1 MKTDAPFWRT
11 QKLEEMTAG
20 EWESLCDGCGLCC
33 LNKLEEEDT
42 GEITFTSSACEYL
55 NLESCRCADY
65 ANRRDNVPECVTLT
79 PELVRRL
86 AWLPDSCAYR
96 LVAEGRDLYGWHRL
110 VSGDAQSVHAAG
122 ISTRGRCASERS
134 GEDLED
140 CLIDWVR
147 PGGPLRPVRPVRPVR
162 GRRRNED

>member
-1 MKTDAPFWRT
+1 MKTDAPFWQT
-11 QKLEEMTAG
+11 KTLEELSAG

-55 NLESCRCADY
+55 NLESCRCTDY
-65 ANRRDNVPECVTLT
+65 ANRRDNVPECVTLS

-96 LVAEGRDLYGWHRL
+96 LVAEGRDLHWWHRL
-110 VSGDAQSVHAAG
+110 VSGDPESVHAAG
-122 ISTRGRCASERS
+122 ISTRGRCAAERR

-140 CLIDWVR
+140 LLIDWVR

-162 GRRRNED
+162 GRRGREG